1 MIDNTGKPINL
12 FLGSLQ
18 TTVLLNVIKFS
29 PYSKISAQY
38 LKETKQT
45 VTLFVLRMKSKH
57 RIFNAV
63 YYKS

>member
-18 TTVLLNVIKFS
+18 TTVLLNIIKFS

-57 RIFNAV
+57 GIFNAV